1 MFDAL
6 SAKRQKA
13 QTPLAILL
21 LSRPLGGDTR
31 RYSGGV
37 FDIVKKEYNIMAQA
51 KVNNKYAALAKRWTP
66 RGWTVSYRKSLTG
79 RCYYQRK
86 LIETP
91 KPITLRALHIFLHE
105 CGHAYLHTGKER
117 PKHRVEFEAE
127 TWAFKKMR
135 DALIEPHPTSIERA
149 KRYVR
154 RKINQA
160 VKRGA
165 KWIDVEAAQ
174 WSEYENA

>member
-1 MFDAL
+1 MKENAEKLRALDKAELDKQLRDSGEQMFRLRFQL
-6 SAKRQKA
+6 SMGQNEGINKLRMLRKEKARMLTVLRERQ
-13 QTPLAILL
+13 
-21 LSRPLGGDTR
+21 
-31 RYSGGV
+31 
-37 FDIVKKEYNIMAQA
+37 
-51 KVNNKYAALAKRWTP
+51 
-66 RGWTVSYRKSLTG
+66 
-79 RCYYQRK
+79 

-149 KRYVR
+149 KKYVR